1 MFVDTDSLIMTI
13 HDSYKVSLSPS
24 DNFRLPKVL
33 PDVPP
38 VVLLDVHLEVHLE
51 VLTYSDHIHKSYQPI
66 LGPSN
71 LSRTR
76 KPRKNFLLEGL

>member
-24 DNFRLPKVL
+24 DNFRLPEVL

-38 VVLLDVHLEVHLE
+38 VVHLE
-51 VLTYSDHIHKSYQPI
+51 VLTYSDNILKSYQPI

-76 KPRKNFLLEGL
+76 KPRKNFLLEGV

>member
-1 MFVDTDSLIMTI
+1 MYSSLTI

-38 VVLLDVHLEVHLE
+38 VVLLDVHLEGHLE
-51 VLTYSDHIHKSYQPI
+51 VLTDSDH
-66 LGPSN
+66 
-71 LSRTR
+71 T
-76 KPRKNFLLEGL
+76 

>member
-24 DNFRLPKVL
+24 DNFRLPEVL

-38 VVLLDVHLEVHLE
+38 VVHLE
-51 VLTYSDHIHKSYQPI
+51 VLTYKAGKIK
-66 LGPSN
+66 GPV
-71 LSRTR
+71 LF
-76 KPRKNFLLEGL
+76 KGF